1 MKKEKATISAEEL
14 DRRFDA
20 GEDISAFLDWE
31 KVTRPGLEQR
41 RVNVDL
47 PSWMISELDKQA
59 TRIGVTRQSIIKV
72 WLSERIK
79 SERIERSRLSTN
91 SSQLAPC

>member
-1 MKKEKATISAEEL
+1 MKKKKPTITAEEF
-14 DRRFDA
+14 DRRFDD
-20 GEDISAFLDWE
+20 GKNISDFLDWDSAR
-31 KVTRPGLEQR
+31 RPGLEQR

-59 TRIGVTRQSIIKV
+59 SLIGVTRQSIIKV

-79 SERIERSRLSTN
+79 TEKSEQVDGSR
-91 SSQLAPC
+91 AVCEKV

>member
-1 MKKEKATISAEEL
+1 MKKEKPTITAKEF

-20 GEDISAFLDWE
+20 GEDISEFLDWDDAR
-31 KVTRPGLEQR
+31 RPGLEPR

-47 PSWMISELDKQA
+47 PGWMITELDKQA
-59 TRIGVTRQSIIKV
+59 SLIGVTRQSIIKV

-79 SERIERSRLSTN
+79 TEK
-91 SSQLAPC
+91 AV

>member
-1 MKKEKATISAEEL
+1 MKNVKTTITAEEL

-20 GEDISAFLDWE
+20 GEDISEFLDWD
-31 KVTRPGLEQR
+31 KARRPGLEPR

-47 PSWMISELDKQA
+47 PAWMIQQLDRQA
-59 TRIGVTRQSIIKV
+59 DLIGVTRQSIIKV

-79 SERIERSRLSTN
+79 EERTA
-91 SSQLAPC
+91 QAV

>member
-1 MKKEKATISAEEL
+1 MKNAKTTITAEEL

-20 GEDISAFLDWE
+20 GEDISEFLDWD
-31 KVTRPGLEQR
+31 KARRPGLEPR

-47 PSWMISELDKQA
+47 PAWMIQQLDRQA
-59 TRIGVTRQSIIKV
+59 DLIGVTRQSIIKV

-79 SERIERSRLSTN
+79 EERTA
-91 SSQLAPC
+91 QAV

>member
-1 MKKEKATISAEEL
+1 MTAEEF
-14 DRRFDA
+14 DRRFDD
-20 GEDISAFLDWE
+20 GENISDFLDWDSAR
-31 KVTRPGLEQR
+31 RPGLEQR

-59 TRIGVTRQSIIKV
+59 SLIGVTRQSIIKV

-79 SERIERSRLSTN
+79 SEKSEKVDGPNAYPHHATS
-91 SSQLAPC
+91 C